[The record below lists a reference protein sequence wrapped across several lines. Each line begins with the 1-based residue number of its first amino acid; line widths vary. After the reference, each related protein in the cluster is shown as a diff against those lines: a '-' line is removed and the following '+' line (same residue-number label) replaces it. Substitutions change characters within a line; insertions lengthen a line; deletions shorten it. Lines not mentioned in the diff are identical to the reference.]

1 MSISLALAGHQTH
14 GVKALVFDVFGT
26 VVDWRGSIIRE
37 GALLSARLNLN
48 AIDWPRF
55 ADAWRAGYAP
65 AMDKVRKGVLPWM
78 NIDSLHRLILND
90 LLSEFGLT
98 HLSDHEKH
106 ALNCV
111 WHRLMPW
118 PDSVGGLNRLKASF
132 PIATLSN
139 GNVALLVNM
148 ARNAGLP
155 WDCILSAEIFGQYK
169 PDLAVYQKAAQ
180 YLGFAS
186 NEVMLVAS
194 HPGDLEAAK
203 RAGLRA
209 AYVSRPLEYGSLEK
223 AESANGHD
231 FDFKVNSFL
240 ELAESLV
247 RA

>member
-1 MSISLALAGHQTH
+1 MSELSAAAS

-37 GALLSARLNLN
+37 GALLSARLKLPST
-48 AIDWPRF
+48 DWSRF

-65 AMDKVRKGVLPWM
+65 AMDKVRNGVLPWM

-90 LLSEFGLT
+90 LLTEFGLS
-98 HLSDHEKH
+98 HLPDEEKH
-106 ALNCV
+106 KLNCA

-118 PDSVGGLNRLKASF
+118 PDSVAGLHRLKASY

-139 GNVALLVNM
+139 GNVALLMNM

-180 YLGFAS
+180 YLGFAPH
-186 NEVMLVAS
+186 EVMLVAS
-194 HPGDLEAAK
+194 HPSDLEAAK
-203 RAGLRA
+203 RAGLRS

-223 AESANGHD
+223 AETAQGHD
-231 FDFKVNSFL
+231 FDCEVESFL
-240 ELAESLV
+240 ELADLL
-247 RA
+247 R